1 MTAFSKRLSYRLA
14 RNTVLL
20 AMLLGTL
27 LNLVQ
32 VTEDFFNARQA
43 MDNEIQALMEISHSP
58 ASQIAYN
65 IDARLAEELLEG
77 LLRHP
82 AIVEAKITD
91 PDALA
96 LAAKQRR
103 STDAT
108 YRWLSDMLFGPS
120 QSYSVN
126 LEVRQLRGIPLGQL
140 AITIDTYH
148 YGTNFLRRATN
159 TLITGF
165 IKSLVLSIILL
176 IVFYVVL
183 TKPLLKLIN
192 ALHQVDAGAPEKTRL
207 PTPHGHE
214 HDEIGLMVRI
224 INSHLDTIDTNLDR
238 IRVAEAK
245 LKDHSTHLEQEVEAR
260 TREISEKNK
269 ALQRGNRALIK
280 SKEDAVRRARSR
292 ATFLANMSH
301 EIRTPL
307 NGLLGMLS
315 LTLESDLSPTQ
326 RSRLEIARNAG
337 QNLLSL
343 LNDILDISKVEAGKL
358 SLESI
363 AFSMRELI
371 EDAASLLANQ
381 AHSKAVELVTDID
394 PGLPELFRGD
404 PTRINQIINNL
415 LGNAIKFTDRGEV
428 RLYARYTND
437 YMVLEVVDTGIGMS
451 TEAMEHIFAPFS
463 QADTA
468 TTRHYGGTGLGLTL
482 CRQLVERMHGQI
494 DVESKPGKGTRFIVR
509 LPLQLASTDRQ
520 PADARLQQPELQSK
534 GVWLLLPHA
543 NPHRLPL
550 ERQLKYWQIPVY
562 DYDLAA
568 TPADAMPAILLI
580 DSNISHGA
588 LPADIPPASTVLLGN
603 EPSSAEQSGFLS
615 LCFPLRRREL
625 HKVLLHALYPQG
637 TPIDVD
643 MAGPE
648 RTLTDLR
655 ILLVEDNR
663 VNQIVASTML
673 KKLGHQVDIAEN
685 GERAVAAVTSQPY
698 DIVLMDCQMP
708 VMDGFEAT
716 RRIRT
721 HDALRNLPIIAVTA
735 NVMEGDRDECITAGM
750 NDYITKPFNQDGLK
764 QVIQRWVNPTPNA

>member
-32 VTEDFFNARQA
+32 VTEDFFSARQA

-103 STDAT
+103 STDAA

-148 YGTNFLRRATN
+148 YGNNFLRRATN

-245 LKDHSTHLEQEVEAR
+245 LKDHSTQLEQEVEAR

-315 LTLESDLSPTQ
+315 LTLESELSPTQ
-326 RSRLEIARNAG
+326 RNRLEIARNAG

-415 LGNAIKFTDRGEV
+415 LGNAIKFTEKGEV
-428 RLYARYTND
+428 RLYATYTND
-437 YMVLEVVDTGIGMS
+437 YLVLEVIDTGIGMS
-451 TEAMEHIFAPFS
+451 ADAMEHIFAPFS

-494 DVESKPGKGTRFIVR
+494 DVESQPGKGTRFIVR
-509 LPLQLASTDRQ
+509 LPLQLMNADTPPS
-520 PADARLQQPELQSK
+520 DARLQQPELQSK

-550 ERQLKYWQIPVY
+550 ERQLKHWKIPVY
-562 DYDLAA
+562 GYDDAKSAA
-568 TPADAMPAILLI
+568 QAPPVLLI
-580 DSNISHGA
+580 DSKVSHGK
-588 LPADIPPASTVLLGN
+588 LPEDYPPASTILLGD
-603 EPSSAEQSGFLS
+603 EPANAEQSGFLN

-625 HKVLLHALYPQG
+625 HKVLLNALYPEG
-637 TPIDVD
+637 APINVGA
-643 MAGPE
+643 AGPE

-716 RRIRT
+716 RRIRA
-721 HDALRNLPIIAVTA
+721 HDTLRNLPIIAVTA
-735 NVMEGDRDECITAGM
+735 NVLEGDRDECITAGM
-750 NDYITKPFNQDGLK
+750 NDYITKPFNQEGLK
-764 QVIQRWVNPTPNA
+764 QVIQRWGNPTPTA

>member
-91 PDALA
+91 PDAMA
-96 LAAKQRR
+96 LAAKHRR
-103 STDAT
+103 STDAA

-148 YGTNFLRRATN
+148 YGTNFLRRAAN

-238 IRVAEAK
+238 IRFAEAR

-280 SKEDAVRRARSR
+280 AKEDAVRRARSR

-315 LTLESDLSPTQ
+315 LTLESDLPAAQ
-326 RSRLEIARNAG
+326 RNRLEIARNAG

-381 AHSKAVELVTDID
+381 AQIKAVELVTEID
-394 PGLPELFRGD
+394 PELPEQFRGD

-415 LGNAIKFTDRGEV
+415 LGNAIKFTDHGEV
-428 RLYARYTND
+428 RLRARYDSD
-437 YMVLEVVDTGIGMS
+437 YLVFEVLDTGIGMS
-451 TEAMEHIFAPFS
+451 AEAMEHIFSPFS

-494 DVESKPGKGTRFIVR
+494 DVESQPGEGARFIVR
-509 LPLQLASTDRQ
+509 LPLQATMTDPLPTDASLEQ
-520 PADARLQQPELQSK
+520 PILQSR
-534 GVWLLLPHA
+534 GVWLLLSHA

-550 ERQLKYWQIPVY
+550 ERQLKHWQIPVCEY
-562 DYDLAA
+562 SSTEA
-568 TPADAMPAILLI
+568 PAGQVPPVLLI
-580 DSNISHGA
+580 DSKICHGA
-588 LPADIPPASTVLLGN
+588 LPADVPPTSTILLGDDVAN
-603 EPSSAEQSGFLS
+603 AEHSGFLN
-615 LCFPLRRREL
+615 LNFPLRRREL
-625 HKVLLHALYPQG
+625 HKVLLSALYPQG
-637 TPIDVD
+637 APVDVSV
-643 MAGPE
+643 AGPE
-648 RTLTDLR
+648 QSLADLR
-655 ILLVEDNR
+655 ILLVDDNQ
-663 VNQIVASTML
+663 VNQMVASTML

-685 GERAVAAVTSQPY
+685 GERAVAAVISQPY

-721 HDALRNLPIIAVTA
+721 YDELRNLPIIAVTA
-735 NVMEGDRDECITAGM
+735 NVLEGDRDDCMTAGM
-750 NDYITKPFNQDGLK
+750 NDYITKPFNQEGLK
-764 QVIQRWVNPTPNA
+764 QVIQRWVNPTPGV